1 MLSSNTPV
9 EIMIKLNT
17 IDQTARGDHRG
28 ESLSQQPPCHRKIVI
43 SAPFPPAGVWRGVVI
58 GQVADTL
65 FCQYTDYR
73 GTTGP
78 RLAGVTQPKH
88 GNSAPLSSKY
98 IYCVKCTF

>member
-28 ESLSQQPPCHRKIVI
+28 ESGHRLPCHRKIVI
-43 SAPFPPAGVWRGVVI
+43 SAPFPRPMCGGGVVI